1 MEIQPVDLTAL
12 ILGSLGILI
21 VLIPVFG
28 LTVRFAIRPIVE
40 ALGRAKEM
48 GAPTREVEALSAR
61 VRELEE
67 EVVRLK
73 NIADPYRTA
82 LPSGTEPLRSG
93 QGRG

>member
-28 LTVRFAIRPIVE
+28 LTVRFAVRPVVE
-40 ALGRAKEM
+40 ALGRARES
-48 GAPTREVEALSAR
+48 GAPSRELEALAAR

-67 EVVRLK
+67 EVLRLK
-73 NIADPYRTA
+73 NADPYRSA
-82 LPSGTEPLRSG
+82 LPAGADPLRSG
-93 QGRG
+93 QGRS

>member
-12 ILGSLGILI
+12 VLGSLGILI

-48 GAPTREVEALSAR
+48 GAPARELETLSAR

-67 EVVRLK
+67 EILRLK
-73 NIADPYRTA
+73 NPSDPYRAA
-82 LPSGTEPLRSG
+82 LPSATDPLRSG
-93 QGRG
+93 QGRS

>member
-28 LTVRFAIRPIVE
+28 LTVRFAVRPVVE
-40 ALGRAKEM
+40 ALGRMRE
-48 GAPTREVEALSAR
+48 GSAPTREMEALSAR

-67 EVVRLK
+67 EVLRLK
-73 NIADPYRTA
+73 NVADPYRTS